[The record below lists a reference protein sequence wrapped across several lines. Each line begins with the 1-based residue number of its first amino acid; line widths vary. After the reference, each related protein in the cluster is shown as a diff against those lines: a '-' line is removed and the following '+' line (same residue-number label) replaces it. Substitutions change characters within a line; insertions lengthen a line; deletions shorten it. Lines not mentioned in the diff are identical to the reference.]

1 MNKARKKFIFYAEL
15 AIFVLLT
22 VLLSVINVINFSMV
36 SDDADHLT
44 EMISNGHGTM
54 KKIKKN
60 DNAQMKYGNKE
71 RFGPMGPDAPDM
83 TFSIR
88 YFTYAFDSDGNAEQ
102 IEYMISAFSEEEA
115 ESLAR
120 SLINGST
127 GWTRGTYRYRVYEDN
142 GRTFVTVIDQS
153 RELLPCYRILI
164 TSAIGEAGILAISL
178 LFLMMIGKKLF
189 KPVEEADR
197 KQKQF
202 IAKLESQF
210 KMSLTVINANTEIIE
225 KEKGSDEI
233 TKSINRQVRKMTGLV
248 RELRE
253 LSVFEESDIV
263 ISKTDVSDILN
274 SVIDINSEKFSE
286 KGIGLSQNIQ
296 SGVIFRGDEEGIRKV
311 ISELISNSLKFALS
325 KAEFTLEKNNDR
337 IKIVQTND
345 TDLPDGSCDQIFDRF
360 TRLDNASDKE
370 GAGLGLSYVKDIVKA
385 HNGRISADVSKGIF
399 KITIDL

>member
-1 MNKARKKFIFYAEL
+1 M
-15 AIFVLLT
+15 
-22 VLLSVINVINFSMV
+22 
-36 SDDADHLT
+36 
-44 EMISNGHGTM
+44 
-54 KKIKKN
+54 
-60 DNAQMKYGNKE
+60 
-71 RFGPMGPDAPDM
+71 
-83 TFSIR
+83 
-88 YFTYAFDSDGNAEQ
+88 
-102 IEYMISAFSEEEA
+102 
-115 ESLAR
+115 
-120 SLINGST
+120 
-127 GWTRGTYRYRVYEDN
+127 
-142 GRTFVTVIDQS
+142 
-153 RELLPCYRILI
+153 
-164 TSAIGEAGILAISL
+164 
-178 LFLMMIGKKLF
+178 KLF

-210 KMSLTVINANTEIIE
+210 KMPLTVINANTEIIE